1 MKLNKVGIRDQM
13 TPVRIAPRPARLVD
27 KNCHPL
33 TVEGRAS
40 FLRVRTAD
48 TLDGVSATVDTERT
62 EIVEP
67 DVISLTI
74 PAAMRFVRLAR
85 IGAASIARR
94 KGLSVRA
101 IDDLRLAI
109 DETFALLLRDSDH
122 AGSVDVTFEVDDHE
136 LVVLVVQRL
145 ADGAL
150 EANAEDLVRFEIV
163 IEDLVDRFEANPEL
177 GVVQFS
183 KKL

>member
-1 MKLNKVGIRDQM
+1 
-13 TPVRIAPRPARLVD
+13 
-27 KNCHPL
+27 
-33 TVEGRAS
+33 
-40 FLRVRTAD
+40 
-48 TLDGVSATVDTERT
+48 
-62 EIVEP
+62 
-67 DVISLTI
+67 
-74 PAAMRFVRLAR
+74 MRFVRLAR

-145 ADGAL
+145 AGGAL

>member
-1 MKLNKVGIRDQM
+1 M
-13 TPVRIAPRPARLVD
+13 TAA
-27 KNCHPL
+27 
-33 TVEGRAS
+33 VE
-40 FLRVRTAD
+40 
-48 TLDGVSATVDTERT
+48 TERQSEGDT
-62 EIVEP
+62 
-67 DVISLTI
+67 DVITLTI

-109 DETFALLLRDSDH
+109 DETFSLLLRDTDH
-122 AGSVDVTFEVDDHE
+122 SGSVDVIFEIDAHE
-136 LVVLVVQRL
+136 LVVQVIQRL
-145 ADGAL
+145 ADGPVA
-150 EANAEDLVRFEIV
+150 AAAEDLVRFEIV
-163 IEDLVDRFEANPEL
+163 IEELVDRVEADPEA

>member
-1 MKLNKVGIRDQM
+1 MSAV
-13 TPVRIAPRPARLVD
+13 
-27 KNCHPL
+27 
-33 TVEGRAS
+33 VE
-40 FLRVRTAD
+40 
-48 TLDGVSATVDTERT
+48 TERAEAAET
-62 EIVEP
+62 

-74 PAAMRFVRLAR
+74 PSQMRFVRLAR

-109 DETFALLLRDSDH
+109 DETFSLLLRDEDH
-122 AGSVDVTFEVDDHE
+122 AGSVDLTYEIDSHE
-136 LVVLVVQRL
+136 LVVQVVQRL
-145 ADGAL
+145 TDGPL
-150 EANAEDLVRFEIV
+150 DTNAEDLIRFEVV
-163 IEDLVDRFEANPEL
+163 ITDLVDRFEANPEL

>member
-1 MKLNKVGIRDQM
+1 MAGTLNYV
-13 TPVRIAPRPARLVD
+13 TA
-27 KNCHPL
+27 
-33 TVEGRAS
+33 TVEPERAN
-40 FLRVRTAD
+40 VAD
-48 TLDGVSATVDTERT
+48 T
-62 EIVEP
+62 

-74 PAAMRFVRLAR
+74 PSAMRFVRLAR

-109 DETFALLLRDSDH
+109 DETFSLLLRDEDH
-122 AGSVDVTFEVDDHE
+122 AGSVDVTFEVDDYE
-136 LVVLVVQRL
+136 LVTIVVQRM

-150 EANAEDLVRFEIV
+150 DPNSEDLIRFEVV
-163 IEDLVDRFEANPEL
+163 IADLVDRFEADPEL

-183 KKL
+183 KKF

>member
-1 MKLNKVGIRDQM
+1 M
-13 TPVRIAPRPARLVD
+13 TAA
-27 KNCHPL
+27 
-33 TVEGRAS
+33 VE
-40 FLRVRTAD
+40 
-48 TLDGVSATVDTERT
+48 TERQSEGDT
-62 EIVEP
+62 
-67 DVISLTI
+67 DVITLTI

-109 DETFALLLRDSDH
+109 DETFSLLLRDTDH
-122 AGSVDVTFEVDDHE
+122 SGSVDVIFEIDAHE
-136 LVVLVVQRL
+136 LVVQVIQRL
-145 ADGAL
+145 ADGPVA
-150 EANAEDLVRFEIV
+150 AVAEDLVRFEIV
-163 IEDLVDRFEANPEL
+163 IEELVDRVEADPEA

>member
-1 MKLNKVGIRDQM
+1 MPG
-13 TPVRIAPRPARLVD
+13 
-27 KNCHPL
+27 
-33 TVEGRAS
+33 
-40 FLRVRTAD
+40 
-48 TLDGVSATVDTERT
+48 TLDRVSAAVNTDRVEAVD
-62 EIVEP
+62 P

-109 DETFALLLRDSDH
+109 DETFALLLRDTDH
-122 AGSVDVTFEVDDHE
+122 RGSVDITYEVDNHE

-150 EANAEDLVRFEIV
+150 DPNAEDLVRFEIV
-163 IEDLVDRFEANPEL
+163 IEDLVDRYEANPEK

>member
-1 MKLNKVGIRDQM
+1 VGIIPSRFGGWH
-13 TPVRIAPRPARLVD
+13 TR
-27 KNCHPL
+27 
-33 TVEGRAS
+33 
-40 FLRVRTAD
+40 RVTAI
-48 TLDGVSATVDTERT
+48 VDTDRAEGSDS
-62 EIVEP
+62 

-109 DETFALLLRDSDH
+109 DETFALLLHDEDH
-122 AGSVDVTFEVDDHE
+122 KGSVDIT
-136 LVVLVVQRL
+136 
-145 ADGAL
+145 L
-150 EANAEDLVRFEIV
+150 ETNAEDLVRFEIV
-163 IEDLVDRFEANPEL
+163 IEDLVDRFEADPEL
-177 GVVQFS
+177 GGVQLS